1 MNNLSVL
8 IPVFNCRCSDLVVAL
23 HKQLSDLPVSWEIV
37 VADDGSDD
45 EQVKEENRA
54 ISTMKNV
61 RLIERETNS
70 GRAKIRNL
78 LARESQY
85 DRLLFVDGDMSLR
98 KEGFISDYLRHDEA
112 VVYGGYD
119 ITHDDKSLLTN
130 LRYRYEL
137 KAEGNHSAT
146 VRQQNPYQDFHTSNF
161 MVAREVM
168 MRFPF
173 DERFRHYGYEDV
185 LWGKTLR
192 DNGIAIKHIDNPLTF
207 TDFETNEHFMRKT
220 EEGLRTLRQ
229 FSSELQGYSSLL
241 DYSRKISRLHLN
253 PLLRFTY
260 KLFHKSLLHNLE
272 GNNPSVFKFN
282 IYKLLYFEELG
293 KKA

>member
-1 MNNLSVL
+1 MNSLSVL
-8 IPVFNCRCSDLVVAL
+8 IPVFNCRCNDLVVAL
-23 HKQLSDLPVSWEIV
+23 HKQLADLPVSWEIV
-37 VADDGSDD
+37 VADDGSDNG
-45 EQVKEENRA
+45 QVKEENRA
-54 ISTMKNV
+54 ISTLSNV

-70 GRAKIRNL
+70 GRAKIRNF
-78 LARESQY
+78 LARKSQY

-98 KEGFISDYLRHDEA
+98 KEGFIADYLSHDETI
-112 VVYGGYD
+112 VYGGYD

-130 LRYRYEL
+130 LRYRNEL
-137 KAEGNHSAT
+137 KAEGNHSAA
-146 VRQQNPYQDFHTSNF
+146 VRQQTPYQHFHTSNF
-161 MVAREVM
+161 MVTREVM

-192 DNGIAIKHIDNPLTF
+192 DNGIDIKHIDNPLTF
-207 TDFETNEHFMRKT
+207 TDFETNKDFMRKT

-229 FSSELQGYSSLL
+229 FSSELQGFSLLL
-241 DYSRKISRLHLN
+241 DYDRRISRLHLN
-253 PLLRFTY
+253 PLLHLAY

-272 GNNPSVFKFN
+272 GNNPSIFKFN

-293 KKA
+293 KMA

>member
-1 MNNLSVL
+1 MNSLSVL
-8 IPVFNCRCSDLVVAL
+8 IPVFNCRCNDLVVAL
-23 HKQLSDLPVSWEIV
+23 HKQLADLPVSWEIV
-37 VADDGSDD
+37 VADDGSDNG
-45 EQVKEENRA
+45 QVKEENRA
-54 ISTMKNV
+54 ISTLSNV

-70 GRAKIRNL
+70 GRAKIRNF

-98 KEGFISDYLRHDEA
+98 KEGFIADYLSHDETI
-112 VVYGGYD
+112 VYGGYD

-130 LRYRYEL
+130 LRYRNEL
-137 KAEGNHSAT
+137 KAEGNHSAA
-146 VRQQNPYQDFHTSNF
+146 VRQQTPYQHFHTSNF
-161 MVAREVM
+161 MVTREVM

-192 DNGIAIKHIDNPLTF
+192 DNGIDIKHIDNPLTF
-207 TDFETNEHFMRKT
+207 TDFETNKDFMRKT

-229 FSSELQGYSSLL
+229 FSSELQGFSLLL
-241 DYSRKISRLHLN
+241 DYDRRISRLHLN
-253 PLLRFTY
+253 PLLRLAY

-272 GNNPSVFKFN
+272 GNNPSIFKFN

-293 KKA
+293 KMA

>member
-8 IPVFNCRCSDLVVAL
+8 IPVFNCRCSNLVVAL

-54 ISTMKNV
+54 ISTLKNV
-61 RLIERETNS
+61 RFIERETNS

-78 LARESQY
+78 LAREAQY

-98 KEGFISDYLRHDEA
+98 KEGFISDYLRHDET

-137 KAEGNHSAT
+137 KAEGNHSAAM
-146 VRQQNPYQDFHTSNF
+146 RQQNPYQDFHTSNF

-173 DERFRHYGYEDV
+173 D
-185 LWGKTLR
+185 
-192 DNGIAIKHIDNPLTF
+192 
-207 TDFETNEHFMRKT
+207 
-220 EEGLRTLRQ
+220 
-229 FSSELQGYSSLL
+229 
-241 DYSRKISRLHLN
+241 
-253 PLLRFTY
+253 
-260 KLFHKSLLHNLE
+260 
-272 GNNPSVFKFN
+272 
-282 IYKLLYFEELG
+282 
-293 KKA
+293 